1 MVVGVGESHVDID
14 PNQCPCTTGR
24 DSFDGMTLL
33 ELGNRQAVISAR
45 GPFAPENVEQTTRE
59 LLDYFERERRI
70 RAAGWRLTTSD
81 EDGHLEVDDW
91 YRRNSEGAP

>member
-33 ELGNRQAVISAR
+33 ELGGRK
-45 GPFAPENVEQTTRE
+45 P
-59 LLDYFERERRI
+59 DRERNYFRST
-70 RAAGWRLTTSD
+70 AGIPLGDGRWSYDFPDPRSTSD